1 MLLCYCSFYD
11 PKHSWR
17 KRDSPLILIAQ
28 QHFDEILARNPFAIE
43 PLRRF
48 PAKQRGQKDQIR
60 ARILAVR
67 IVQILPAV
75 NCRKEPRVRANL
87 PLVIV
92 T

>member
-28 QHFDEILARNPFAIE
+28 QHFDEILARNPLAIE

-48 PAKQRGQKDQIR
+48 PAEQRWQKDQIR

-67 IVQILPAV
+67 IVQILPAAKFAEKSHV
-75 NCRKEPRVRANL
+75 SEL
-87 PLVIV
+87 FLVIV